1 MAGGRPVG
9 STDIAD
15 MMEPYGRLGLV
26 EVGDG
31 AHGCEAAI
39 DRTLATERVDIGRR
53 ADAYLGTMSWDRT

>member
-1 MAGGRPVG
+1 
-9 STDIAD
+9 

-39 DRTLATERVDIGRR
+39 DRTLATERVDMGRR